1 MKSVHR
7 ETGDLTGRVV
17 VITGGGRGIGHTTA
31 TQLAAAGARVVLG
44 DLDLPTVTEAATSV
58 GHGTVGAKL
67 DVTSRESWGEFL
79 DATAA
84 VGPIDVLI
92 NNAGIMP
99 IGRFLDE
106 DDAISRAVL
115 DVNVL
120 GCGLGMKMVVPG
132 MIERGG
138 GHVVNVASAVGR
150 LPLADGAS
158 YSASK
163 AAVIAMSEAVRDEL
177 ADDGIDIS
185 VILPTAVETAL
196 AAGIAHAKG
205 VKHLAPED
213 VARSIVGVVRRP
225 RAETWVPRSGGF
237 MVAASAVLPRNV
249 RLGLQRLVSAD
260 TVLSSADRTA
270 RVTYEQELRRKI
282 GRD

>member
-1 MKSVHR
+1 
-7 ETGDLTGRVV
+7 
-17 VITGGGRGIGHTTA
+17 
-31 TQLAAAGARVVLG
+31 
-44 DLDLPTVTEAATSV
+44 
-58 GHGTVGAKL
+58 
-67 DVTSRESWGEFL
+67 ESWSEFL
-79 DATAA
+79 EATAA
-84 VGPIDVLI
+84 VGPIDVLV

-99 IGRFLDE
+99 IGRFIDE
-106 DDAISRAVL
+106 DDAISRAVF

-132 MIERGG
+132 MIARGG

-177 ADDGIDIS
+177 AHDGIDVS

-196 AAGIAHAKG
+196 AAGISHAKG

-213 VARSIVGVVRRP
+213 VARAIVGVVRRP
-225 RAETWVPRSGGF
+225 RAETWVPRSGGL
-237 MVAASAVLPRNV
+237 MVAASAVLPRSV
-249 RLGLQRLVSAD
+249 RLGLQRLISAD
-260 TVLSSADRTA
+260 TVLSDADTTA
-270 RVTYEQELRRKI
+270 RASYEQELRRKI
-282 GRD
+282 GRA